1 VRFAGNST
9 IARRYFFNT
18 NMSDTALLKNYLQQY
33 FVDKPTFAGIIGI
46 SAERLDQ
53 LITAEAISRPSYV
66 CGNGV
71 ITSHAFG
78 DIAIDDSCIG
88 EFFRPECVRWAL
100 IATAAAHGAGQSAVL
115 AVLRHELF
123 QALQNLQL
131 DGETPQSA
139 DELVQSFIPSFWN
152 GTFGLCVADP
162 ASGAGIV
169 RKEMLQ
175 QRLTRLSE
183 NGSNPRP
190 TGISPVVFSQ
200 LIDDYAAS
208 CMPFSPAEFARSS
221 RKRMVD
227 DLRVL
232 IARAELAL

>member
-1 VRFAGNST
+1 
-9 IARRYFFNT
+9 
-18 NMSDTALLKNYLQQY
+18 LLKNYLQQY

-46 SAERLDQ
+46 SVERLSQ
-53 LITAEAISRPSYV
+53 MVAAQAISRPSYV
-66 CGNGV
+66 CSNGV
-71 ITSHAFG
+71 ISSHAFG
-78 DIAIDDSCIG
+78 DIAIDDSCTG
-88 EFFRPECVRWAL
+88 EYFRPECARWAL
-100 IATAAAHGAGQSAVL
+100 IATGAAEGAAQSAVL
-115 AVLRHELF
+115 AVLRHELH
-123 QALQNLQL
+123 QALQLH
-131 DGETPQSA
+131 DETAHSA
-139 DELVQSFIPSFWN
+139 DELVQSFIPPFWN

-175 QRLTRLSE
+175 KRLTRLSE
-183 NGSNPRP
+183 NGFNPRP
-190 TGISPVVFSQ
+190 TGISPVAFLQ

-232 IARAELAL
+232 IARAALAL